1 MTMAQDAA
9 ASSGDKK
16 MAEFLDKARKVDA
29 TIVEEKDGV
38 ATVKISTEGE
48 KDETEKFVEV
58 EGKWIPKDMAREWKE
73 GIAEAKKG
81 LEEMGKKENAEQV
94 KMQAMGM
101 MGMVE
106 GMLNGFKQ
114 ANDQKSF
121 DMQIQ
126 QIGAMMGPMMMGGAG
141 GPPM

>member
-73 GIAEAKKG
+73 GIAEAKARG
-81 LEEMGKKENAEQV
+81 LIESLECGDA
-94 KMQAMGM
+94 
-101 MGMVE
+101 
-106 GMLNGFKQ
+106 
-114 ANDQKSF
+114 
-121 DMQIQ
+121 
-126 QIGAMMGPMMMGGAG
+126 
-141 GPPM
+141 